1 MEKLHECFSQ
11 EPHDRGASHRPT
23 VSKSHRCDRLE
34 PDSPQAVLAHAAI
47 VAVVDRHERR
57 RKMIIE
63 KLSLRSREAA
73 QALGISERTL
83 WSLCQR
89 NEIPHVKTGRVVL
102 FPIASLKQWLEEKTK
117 RPLPQSSDVD
127 GGAE

>member
-1 MEKLHECFSQ
+1 
-11 EPHDRGASHRPT
+11 
-23 VSKSHRCDRLE
+23 
-34 PDSPQAVLAHAAI
+34 
-47 VAVVDRHERR
+47 
-57 RKMIIE
+57 MIIE

>member
-11 EPHDRGASHRPT
+11 EPHGRGASHLPAA
-23 VSKSHRCDRLE
+23 SKSYRCDRLE
-34 PDSPQAVLAHAAI
+34 PDSPQPILAHAAI
-47 VAVVDRHERR
+47 IAVVDRRERR
-57 RKMIIE
+57 CKMTVE

-73 QALGISERTL
+73 QALSISERTL

-102 FPIASLKQWLEEKTK
+102 FPIASLKQWLEEQTK
-117 RPLPQSSDVD
+117 RPLPQSSDAD
-127 GGAE
+127 GGAV

>member
-1 MEKLHECFSQ
+1 M
-11 EPHDRGASHRPT
+11 T
-23 VSKSHRCDRLE
+23 V
-34 PDSPQAVLAHAAI
+34 
-47 VAVVDRHERR
+47 
-57 RKMIIE
+57 E

-117 RPLPQSSDVD
+117 RPLSESSDAD
-127 GGAE
+127 GGAV

>member
-11 EPHDRGASHRPT
+11 EPHGRGASHLPAA
-23 VSKSHRCDRLE
+23 SKSYRCDRLE
-34 PDSPQAVLAHAAI
+34 PDSPQPILAHAAI
-47 VAVVDRHERR
+47 IAVVDRRERR
-57 RKMIIE
+57 CKMTVE

-102 FPIASLKQWLEEKTK
+102 FPIASLKQWLEEQTK
-117 RPLPQSSDVD
+117 RPLPQSSDAD
-127 GGAE
+127 GGAV

>member
-11 EPHDRGASHRPT
+11 EPHGRGASHLPT

-34 PDSPQAVLAHAAI
+34 PDSPQPVLAHAAI
-47 VAVVDRHERR
+47 VAVVDRRERR
-57 RKMIIE
+57 CKMTVE

-117 RPLPQSSDVD
+117 RPLSESSDAD
-127 GGAE
+127 GGAV